1 MRHLWLS
8 SLLAIALGLPAAAVA
23 QVVPPPT
30 VAEPLV
36 VGLEPAPSPSFA
48 NLFLREPVVAVTCA
62 GQALGPVHSERLP
75 PAVIARPAGAGAPT
89 DPLAVKSFSF
99 AVAPDGRPL
108 SIRRVAAPPS
118 EAVYILDPV
127 GESEVQASLAS
138 WRFPAQARS
147 DCLLTVEDRQN
158 PAAEAPTPLLARAL
172 ALSSRYGQGPALR
185 AALARPGDDC
195 LTGSPARTWVFPDGR
210 LQPPPGGRSWGAVR
224 YSIDAD
230 GRTFDLQVLDAS
242 SEAAGAALRDSLAAS
257 TFAPS
262 RPRTGCVAVIS
273 RYGDALGEAPP
284 APPELEAANRCGL
297 EVLDRITL
305 GALDYPDAFLDRG
318 IEGWAVIRFDL
329 ASWGR
334 IGGVEVVAAEPAAV
348 FGAAA
353 QRIFTGA
360 RVTPAF
366 EHAAG
371 CVQRVRFRLPGD
383 GETPNAR

>member
-1 MRHLWLS
+1 MRRLWLLS
-8 SLLAIALGLPAAAVA
+8 VLAVAAGLPSFAVA
-23 QVVPPPT
+23 QHESAPT
-30 VAEPLV
+30 VAEPIV
-36 VGLEPAPSPSFA
+36 IGLAPPARPSFDDA
-48 NLFLREPVVAVTCA
+48 FVRDSVASVTCDGRA
-62 GQALGPVHSERLP
+62 VAPIHSERLP
-75 PAVIARPAGAGAPT
+75 PTLANRTPGGPEPTPPAAEAFT
-89 DPLAVKSFSF
+89 F
-99 AVAPDGRPL
+99 AVSADGRPR
-108 SIRRVAAPPS
+108 SIRPVPPTLMPGVTMIGS
-118 EAVYILDPV
+118 LTDQGTE
-127 GESEVQASLAS
+127 ASLAS
-138 WRFPAQARS
+138 WRFAPEAREA
-147 DCLLTVEDRQN
+147 CRLTIEKPQSAV
-158 PAAEAPTPLLARAL
+158 ASAPEPLLARAL
-172 ALSSRYGQGPALR
+172 ALTAREDQRPIFR

-224 YSIDAD
+224 YSINAD
-230 GRTFDLQVLDAS
+230 GGTFDLQVLDAS

-297 EVLDRITL
+297 EVLDRMTL

-318 IEGWAVIRFDL
+318 IEGWAVIRFNL

-334 IGGVEVVAAEPAAV
+334 IGGVEVVAAEPAAT
-348 FGAAA
+348 FGNAA

-371 CVQRVRFRLPGD
+371 CVQRVGFRLPGD